1 MKRLLTF
8 LIFIVATSIAQTPAS
23 PSAKEVVF
31 FSFHNSRL
39 EPPDY
44 TFQVARDCSAIYTAN
59 PGQQEAK
66 PDADADPQ
74 ADREA
79 QEAQEQGERRE
90 VRFSEGTCTAIFD
103 LAKALGYFK
112 GDFEFRKHKV
122 AYSGDRVL
130 GYFAPGMSNKTQFTW
145 SDNPRI
151 QQLSATF
158 EGISATLEAE
168 PKLKHLRRYDRLG
181 LNEALK
187 GLESQAAGG
196 WLRELHLIAPELQSI
211 ANDGQIMNIARERA
225 RHLLAMAQNPA
236 STPASA
242 KK

>member
-1 MKRLLTF
+1 MKRLLMF
-8 LIFIVATSIAQTPAS
+8 VFVMVVTSIAQAPAS
-23 PSAKEVVF
+23 PPSQEVVF

-44 TFQVARDCSAIYTAN
+44 TFQLGRDCNATYTAK

-66 PDADADPQ
+66 TSEGADSEP
-74 ADREA
+74 DREA
-79 QEAQEQGERRE
+79 LEAEDKGERRE
-90 VRFSEGTCTAIFD
+90 VRFSDGTCTSIFD

-122 AYSGDRVL
+122 AYSGDRTL
-130 GYFAPGMSNKTQFTW
+130 GYFAPGVNNKTSFTW
-145 SDNPRI
+145 SEDPRV

-187 GLESQAAGG
+187 GLESQAARG
-196 WLRELHLIAPELQSI
+196 WLRELQLIAPELQSI

-236 STPASA
+236 STPAA